1 MLNEYFD
8 KIYILNLKRRDDR
21 LKIIKKRLAFTEI
34 TNFEVFDATDGAVMH
49 PIWKKFSEINPFF
62 SNPNYL
68 ACAVS
73 HLSIY
78 NDAISKGY
86 KRILIVEDDVKIS
99 STANEDFRIW
109 SKEVPSDWDL
119 LYLGFIPL
127 SDDCSRWDYNVFSDR
142 FITSQVFSAKNLW
155 GLYGY
160 GISESLMKETLEI
173 YNRDFPMELD
183 RYFVTRIQ
191 QNKKCYGITP
201 QIFAAEDGYSDNS
214 KIVETDMMTRSID
227 GRFAKHTDYV

>member
-1 MLNEYFD
+1 MLDKYFD
-8 KIYILNLKRRDDR
+8 KIYVLNLKRREDR
-21 LKIIKKRLAFTEI
+21 LKILKKRLAFAEI
-34 TNFEVFDATDGAVMH
+34 ENFEIFDAVDGSVMQ
-49 PIWKKFSEINPFF
+49 PVWKKFSEINPFF
-62 SNPNYL
+62 SNSNYL
-68 ACAVS
+68 ACAIS

-86 KRILIVEDDVKIS
+86 KRILVVEDDVKILA
-99 STANEDFRIW
+99 TGNRDFESW
-109 SKEVPSDWDL
+109 SKEVPPEWDL

-127 SDDCSRWDYNVFSDR
+127 SDDCSQWNYNVFSDR
-142 FITSQVFSAKNLW
+142 FITQRVFLAKNLW

-160 GISESLMKETLEI
+160 GISETLMKETLEV
-173 YNRDFPMELD
+173 YEKDFPMELD

-191 QNKKCYGITP
+191 QTKKCYGVTP

-214 KIVETDMMTRSID
+214 KIIETDMMSRSVD